1 MNALEAMTLEHRAEV
16 GKLAMQLALY
26 RAELERHGI
35 EPPDQT
41 GEELLRL
48 WRSSAAV
55 VSTAGRAGRRARPRQ
70 RDAVSHEDR
79 GGMSLREYGIR
90 RADAL
95 AVAILFLLADQPWEA
110 ERIYQQVRW
119 SK

>member
-55 VSTAGRAGRRARPRQ
+55 VSTAGQLVAELGAGKEMLFPMRIE
-70 RDAVSHEDR
+70 AV
-79 GGMSLREYGIR
+79 
-90 RADAL
+90 
-95 AVAILFLLADQPWEA
+95 
-110 ERIYQQVRW
+110 
-119 SK
+119 

>member
-55 VSTAGRAGRRARPRQ
+55 VSTAGQLVAELGPAKEMLFPMRIE
-70 RDAVSHEDR
+70 AV
-79 GGMSLREYGIR
+79 
-90 RADAL
+90 
-95 AVAILFLLADQPWEA
+95 
-110 ERIYQQVRW
+110 
-119 SK
+119 